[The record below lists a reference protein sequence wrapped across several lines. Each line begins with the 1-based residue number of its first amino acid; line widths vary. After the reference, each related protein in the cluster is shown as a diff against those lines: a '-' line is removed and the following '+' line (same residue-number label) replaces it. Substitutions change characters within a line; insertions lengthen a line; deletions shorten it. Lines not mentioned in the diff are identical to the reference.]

1 MRIAATGAV
10 IGLALAAGCAP
21 VRPPPAAEPPIPE
34 ATIVGAAE
42 LARIRCL
49 VVAPLENTSDER
61 RLGEVATS
69 ALVASLDPE
78 QTRVF
83 PVEDLKRLFK
93 GTSLELPPEG
103 VSPRLALSLAEKV
116 AADGV
121 LYGAIEGNARDS
133 SVGFVVTLRVQS
145 ARTREL
151 VFAAAAP
158 VRPTPGESLDVA
170 LRRAMLLAAR
180 PMLLKIG
187 SPGERSCFDPELV
200 RRARLMRAAPVV
212 GQAVVAPEPA
222 APPEPPVPQP
232 PAPAQARPEPA
243 APAPALA
250 PAAVSSDPRAAR
262 PAELARKLDA
272 GKRFVLEDVEFAGRT
287 AVLVREQGL
296 TDLAR
301 ALAANPGT
309 SVRIEVFVDGTD
321 DPSKDARAS
330 MAQAMA
336 VTRRLVGLGVARE
349 RIAQEARGGEDP
361 LVPNFTSRGRAANR
375 RVEVV
380 GVKRR

>member
-1 MRIAATGAV
+1 MRIAATSAM
-10 IGLALAAGCAP
+10 IALALAAGCAP
-21 VRPPPAAEPPIPE
+21 IRPPPAEEPLVPD
-34 ATIVGAAE
+34 ATVVGASE
-42 LARIRCL
+42 LARVRCL

-61 RLGEVATS
+61 RLGDVATS
-69 ALVASLDPE
+69 ALVASVDPE
-78 QTRVF
+78 QTRIF
-83 PVEDLKRLFK
+83 PVEDLRRLFK
-93 GTSLELPPEG
+93 GTSLELPADG

-121 LYGAIEGNARDS
+121 LYGAIEGSARDAS
-133 SVGFVVTLRVQS
+133 GGLVVTLRVQA

-158 VRPTPGESLDVA
+158 VRPGAGESIDVA

-187 SPGERSCFDPELV
+187 SPGERTCFEPELV
-200 RRARLMRAAPVV
+200 RRARVIRATPAVAP
-212 GQAVVAPEPA
+212 AVVAEPPAPPEPA
-222 APPEPPVPQP
+222 AV
-232 PAPAQARPEPA
+232 PAPAAPPA
-243 APAPALA
+243 VIPPGPAPAALS
-250 PAAVSSDPRAAR
+250 PADPRAAR
-262 PAELARKLDA
+262 RSEIARKLDQGA
-272 GKRFVLEDVEFAGRT
+272 RFVLGDVEFAGRT
-287 AVLVREQGL
+287 AVLAKEQGL

-301 ALAANPGT
+301 VLAASPAT

-336 VTRRLVGLGVARE
+336 VTRRLVALGVARE

-380 GVKRR
+380 SVKQR